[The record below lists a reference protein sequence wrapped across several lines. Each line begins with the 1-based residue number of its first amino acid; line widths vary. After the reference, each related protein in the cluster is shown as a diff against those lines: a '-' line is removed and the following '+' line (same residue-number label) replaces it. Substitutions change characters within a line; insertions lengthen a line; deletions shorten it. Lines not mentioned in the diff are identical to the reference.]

1 MLERVKSL
9 QFIGKN
15 VQNAKKIKFKGFLI
29 FLPTLSVYYEKE
41 TNIKFRTSF

>member
-9 QFIGKN
+9 QFIGKTMPS
-15 VQNAKKIKFKGFLI
+15 AKKLKLKYFLN

-41 TNIKFRTSF
+41 IHFKHYY

>member
-15 VQNAKKIKFKGFLI
+15 MPCAKKLKLKYFLI

-41 TNIKFRTSF
+41 IHLKYYY